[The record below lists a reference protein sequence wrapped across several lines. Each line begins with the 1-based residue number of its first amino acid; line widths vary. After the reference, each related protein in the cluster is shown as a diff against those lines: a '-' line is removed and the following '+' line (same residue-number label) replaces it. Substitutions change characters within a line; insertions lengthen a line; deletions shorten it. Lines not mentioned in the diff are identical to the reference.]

1 MIEYI
6 KNVPEKY
13 SDIEKRSE
21 NDVSTEATVDQ
32 LIQMVKIQLNHQ
44 ICNRKDMMIL
54 KIEIW

>member
-44 ICNRKDMMIL
+44 ICNRKDMKIL
-54 KIEIW
+54 KIEI